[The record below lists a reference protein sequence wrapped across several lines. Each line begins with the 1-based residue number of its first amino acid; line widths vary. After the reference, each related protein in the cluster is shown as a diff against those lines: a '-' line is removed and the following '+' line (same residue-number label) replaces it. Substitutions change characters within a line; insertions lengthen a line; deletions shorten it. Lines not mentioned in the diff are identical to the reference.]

1 MYKFMKIMI
10 EREEKEREI
19 KECKKRNKYWNK

>member
-19 KECKKRNKYWNK
+19 KGMQKKK